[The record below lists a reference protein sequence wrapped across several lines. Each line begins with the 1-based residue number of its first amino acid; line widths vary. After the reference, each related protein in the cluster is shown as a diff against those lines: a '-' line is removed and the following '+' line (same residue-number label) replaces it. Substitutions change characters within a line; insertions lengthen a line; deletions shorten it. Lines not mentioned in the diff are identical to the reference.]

1 MFMVKQDLP
10 ISKTDKNL
18 WNAIIAESLANL
30 KYNSYAMK
38 ALEEGHPEIGQIFQ
52 EVAGAETI
60 HGINHLRV
68 AGDIKSSVDNLR
80 KVIAGEAQEFSS
92 LYPRMIRDAL
102 EEGREDAAHTF
113 SLAMDREVKHLE
125 AFTKALHDLESKLS
139 QQTTIPVEINK
150 SIQHQQQYEPN
161 SRQIEDSPFSDKVIR
176 EMELEQNRMARFGRI
191 REVVFGVQDGIL
203 STGVLLTAV
212 AAAVGDSPT
221 IIVAGLATAL
231 AGMLSMGSGSY
242 LGSKAEKDVF
252 QAEIEKEAKELEEN
266 PAEELAELV
275 FVYHQQGMSYR
286 QAREMAEH
294 ISSDKDLWLRT
305 LIEKELGISPDMLQS
320 PMKDGLTMA
329 LAFFIGATLPILPYF
344 LLDVK
349 FAVPISITVALL
361 GLFVLGTGKG
371 RLTQKSPLLQG
382 LEILIVGAIATGM
395 GYLLG
400 KGVEMLFG

>member
-1 MFMVKQDLP
+1 MVDQNHT

-18 WNAIIAESLANL
+18 WSAIISESLANL
-30 KYNSYAMK
+30 KYNAYAMK

-68 AGDIKSSVDNLR
+68 AGDINSSIENLK
-80 KVIAGEAQEFSS
+80 KVIEGEAQEFSS

-102 EEGREDAAHTF
+102 DEGRHDAAHTF

-125 AFTKALHDLESKLS
+125 AFTKALHDLDMKMNQRPGVQIE
-139 QQTTIPVEINK
+139 TDK
-150 SIQHQQQYEPN
+150 SVQQQYAYEPPHPPN
-161 SRQIEDSPFSDKVIR
+161 EEPPFSEKVIR
-176 EMELEQNRMARFGRI
+176 EMQLEQNRMARFGRI

-203 STGVLLTAV
+203 STTVLLTAV
-212 AAAVGDSPT
+212 ATAVGDAST
-221 IIVAGLATAL
+221 IVVAGLASAL
-231 AGMLSMGSGSY
+231 AGMFSMGSGSY

-275 FVYHQQGMSYR
+275 FVYHQQGMSYG

-320 PMKDGLTMA
+320 PIKDGLTMA
-329 LAFFIGATLPILPYF
+329 LAFLTGAIVPILPYF
-344 LLDVK
+344 LVDVRV
-349 FAVPISITVALL
+349 AVPISVTIALL

-371 RLTQKSPLLQG
+371 RLIQKSPFIQG
-382 LEILIVGAIATGM
+382 LEILTVGAIATGI

-400 KGVEMLFG
+400 KGVELIFN